1 MFLLVLI
8 VIAVIA
14 VLVYN
19 FITASPTSQNGTVS
33 DLEPTDSVQN
43 LIVPHGGVPYMMAPT
58 GRTKVVGERHHK
70 KDIRAAI
77 GNRMDEV
84 KPLGQWDQ
92 SLELKAEIRRQP
104 NNTYDHNAVAIIL
117 EGRLVAYIPSEDT
130 GSWQPLLQRLESE
143 GRYAQA
149 TAAIYSSHG
158 DGYTIILKANPSI
171 TRTRNV
177 SPGSTVLDADRTV
190 AISGEETIQEQLAR
204 YGVGNFVWVTLQPG
218 TIPKGKYKD
227 GPTIFAYMDGQQAGY
242 ISAKQSERYYL
253 YIKRR
258 MPCSCLAYIEQGG
271 KKLELQLMLPARS

>member
-19 FITASPTSQNGTVS
+19 FATATPTSQSGTVS
-33 DLEPTDSVQN
+33 DLEPTDSMQN
-43 LIVPHGGVPYMMAPT
+43 RIVPHGGVPYMMAPT

-77 GNRMDEV
+77 ATRMDDV

-92 SLELKAEIRRQP
+92 TLELKTEIRRQP

-130 GSWQPLLQRLESE
+130 GSWQQLLQQLESE

-171 TRTRNV
+171 TRTRNM
-177 SPGSTVLDADRTV
+177 SPGGTVLDADRTV

-204 YGVGNFVWVTLQPG
+204 YGGRQLRMGHIATGDHTQGQAQGRPDHLRLLGRPTGRVYLSQTVRTL
-218 TIPKGKYKD
+218 
-227 GPTIFAYMDGQQAGY
+227 
-242 ISAKQSERYYL
+242 
-253 YIKRR
+253 
-258 MPCSCLAYIEQGG
+258 
-271 KKLELQLMLPARS
+271 LPLHQT